1 MNNYIFYI
9 FGLTVFNVL
18 FVMHTLIFK
27 FINITILRKEIEK
40 LIKDILNLDNKLS
53 QRGYDTKTL
62 TEFKCI
68 TLDKLNNFLIYLQ
81 SANI

>member
-1 MNNYIFYI
+1 M
-9 FGLTVFNVL
+9 
-18 FVMHTLIFK
+18 
-27 FINITILRKEIEK
+27 LRKEIEK